1 MELEGRFSKM
11 RLKELRARENLRQQ
25 DIADILECSLS
36 KISQI
41 ELGNSEFCSS
51 EIIKLASYFKV
62 TTDYFLGVS
71 DRSIEEER
79 RLIKMVSA
87 IDSLNFKTEEKK

>member
-1 MELEGRFSKM
+1 MKGELRKM

-25 DIADILECSLS
+25 DIADFLECSLS

-41 ELGNSEFCSS
+41 ELGNSEFCQS
-51 EIIKLASYFKV
+51 EIIKLADFFKV

-71 DRSIEEER
+71 DRSIEEDR
-79 RLIKMVSA
+79 RLIKMVNA
-87 IDSLNFKTEEKK
+87 IDSLNFKNDEKK